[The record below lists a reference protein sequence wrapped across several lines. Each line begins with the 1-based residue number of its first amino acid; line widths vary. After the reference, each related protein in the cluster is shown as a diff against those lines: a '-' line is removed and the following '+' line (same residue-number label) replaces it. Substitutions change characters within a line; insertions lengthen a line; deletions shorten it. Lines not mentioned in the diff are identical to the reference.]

1 MTTVSLIVAIGR
13 NHEIGKGNQLP
24 WHLPADL
31 AFFKRTTSGH
41 TVIMGRKTYESIG
54 RPLPNR
60 RNIIISRNA
69 EYAAEGC
76 EVFTSL
82 ETALAACRHE
92 DEIFIMGGAQ
102 IYEQALALA
111 DKLYITQVDT
121 QVAGADAFFPQWDK
135 AQWQETSC
143 QAHPADD
150 KNSFD
155 YTFLIF
161 EKV

>member
-13 NHEIGKGNQLP
+13 NREIGKGNQLP

-60 RNIIISRNA
+60 RNIIISRNKD
-69 EYAAEGC
+69 YVAEGC

-82 ETALAACRHE
+82 QDALIACQGET
-92 DEIFIMGGAQ
+92 EIFIMGGAQ
-102 IYEQALALA
+102 IYEQALAIA
-111 DKLYITQVDT
+111 DKLYITEVDT
-121 QVAGADAFFPQWDK
+121 EVIGADAFFPQWDK
-135 AQWQETSC
+135 NIWQEASRE
-143 QAHPADD
+143 AHKADE

-155 YTFLIF
+155 YAFVIF
-161 EKV
+161 TK